1 MTLIKKQKSL
11 NFFSK
16 IISFNLYK
24 NKNLKFRKVYNVKT
38 FLRNKKERLLNINGN
53 IEFCFNKNIKKD
65 YILFNKQNLVKSSFI
80 SFFLIKNMLF
90 KALNRKK
97 QYFYSILNL
106 VSVLQST
113 VYDLNKNEIFLFSSF
128 FSKKNLFLNRA
139 NFFQEILFLPEFGS
153 VSLNKKKYYV
163 TNLI

>member
-1 MTLIKKQKSL
+1 
-11 NFFSK
+11 
-16 IISFNLYK
+16 
-24 NKNLKFRKVYNVKT
+24 
-38 FLRNKKERLLNINGN
+38 
-53 IEFCFNKNIKKD
+53 
-65 YILFNKQNLVKSSFI
+65 
-80 SFFLIKNMLF
+80 MLF